1 MTMNEILKIS
11 NLKVKYGNIRALKGI
26 DMIVERGKIVT
37 LIGANGAGKS
47 TTMNTIAGVIKAG
60 GGRIVFDGQDITNKP
75 SDLIVRKRIILSPEG
90 RQVFPYMTVTEN
102 LKLGAITVKDKGKNG
117 ESLQMAYELFPI
129 LKEREH
135 QMAGTLSG
143 GEQQMLAIGRSLM
156 SKPELLMLD
165 EPSLGLA
172 PMVVR
177 EIFRLI
183 RRINEMGTTILLVE
197 QNAKMALSISDYG
210 YVLETGTIMMEG
222 EAAQLL
228 KNPKVK
234 EVFLGG

>member
-1 MTMNEILKIS
+1 MNEILKIS

-47 TTMNTIAGVIKAG
+47 TTMNTIAGVMKAG
-60 GGRIVFDGQDITNKP
+60 EGRIVFDGQDITNKP

-102 LKLGAITVKDKGKNG
+102 LKLGAITVKDRGKNE

-143 GEQQMLAIGRSLM
+143 GEQQMLAIGRALM

-183 RRINEMGTTILLVE
+183 RRINEIGTTILLVE

-228 KNPKVK
+228 NNPKVK

>member
-1 MTMNEILKIS
+1 MNEILKIS

-37 LIGANGAGKS
+37 LISANGAGKS
-47 TTMNTIAGVIKAG
+47 TTMNTIAGVMKAG
-60 GGRIVFDGQDITNKP
+60 EGRIVFDGQDITNKP

-102 LKLGAITVKDKGKNG
+102 LKLGAITVKDRGKNE

-143 GEQQMLAIGRSLM
+143 GEQQMLAIGRALM

-183 RRINEMGTTILLVE
+183 RRINEIGTTILLVE

-228 KNPKVK
+228 NNPKVK

>member
-1 MTMNEILKIS
+1 MNEILKIS

-228 KNPKVK
+228 NNPKVK

>member
-1 MTMNEILKIS
+1 MNEILKIS

-47 TTMNTIAGVIKAG
+47 TTMNTIAGVMKAG
-60 GGRIVFDGQDITNKP
+60 EGRIVFDGQDITNKP

-102 LKLGAITVKDKGKNG
+102 LKLGAITVKDRGKNE

-129 LKEREH
+129 LMEREH

-143 GEQQMLAIGRSLM
+143 GEQQMLAIGRALM
-156 SKPELLMLD
+156 
-165 EPSLGLA
+165 
-172 PMVVR
+172 
-177 EIFRLI
+177 
-183 RRINEMGTTILLVE
+183 
-197 QNAKMALSISDYG
+197 
-210 YVLETGTIMMEG
+210 
-222 EAAQLL
+222 
-228 KNPKVK
+228 
-234 EVFLGG
+234 